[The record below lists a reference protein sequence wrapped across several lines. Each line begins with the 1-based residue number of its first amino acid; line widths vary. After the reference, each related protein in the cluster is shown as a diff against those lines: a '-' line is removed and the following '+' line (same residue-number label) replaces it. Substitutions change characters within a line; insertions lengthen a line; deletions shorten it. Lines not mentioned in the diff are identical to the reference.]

1 MQHDHILKKFNFG
14 LGPTPQVHPMDSDPG
29 HQTVIPFDMF
39 HIYCCSACMQNFSK
53 KILTIALVIA
63 KLKYLTFDSL
73 GGVKGGGVK
82 L

>member
-1 MQHDHILKKFNFG
+1 MALAPHPKSTQGAQTQAFKLKSVLVGFISIAALPVCKF
-14 LGPTPQVHPMDSDPG
+14 
-29 HQTVIPFDMF
+29 
-39 HIYCCSACMQNFSK
+39 SA

-63 KLKYLTFDSL
+63 KFKYLTFDPL